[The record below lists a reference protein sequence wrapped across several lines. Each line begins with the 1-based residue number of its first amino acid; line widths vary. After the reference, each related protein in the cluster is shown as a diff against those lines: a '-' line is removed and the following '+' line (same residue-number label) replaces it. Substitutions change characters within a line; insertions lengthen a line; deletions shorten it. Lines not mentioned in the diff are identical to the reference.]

1 MTLRGC
7 SDPTRRGAFGE
18 YSRLF
23 VARLPIATAVLGAI
37 AGGSVAH
44 AQAQYPVQAQYAPQS
59 FEALA
64 ARCAPSVHLRTLS
77 AVVMQESRG
86 YQYAI
91 GINGGGRLPR
101 QPINEAEAIATA
113 RWLLR
118 NGYNFDA
125 GLGQINSKNF
135 GALGLSPDTLF
146 EPCTNLK
153 SAATILSQC
162 YAKSLRS
169 YGGQSAIHGALS
181 CYNTGNLRRGFANG
195 YVRKVVGQVSL
206 PVPALLGSAPPR
218 SAPAPT
224 RRSSGEVVAANPVD
238 DPVQLAAQPNAHTA
252 PHEGMGDAFSRGP
265 RDAFTPAPPPP
276 APEDSYNEPVH
287 LTASAESL

>member
-1 MTLRGC
+1 MPPHGR
-7 SDPTRRGAFGE
+7 SERTRSAANVE
-18 YSRLF
+18 YSQRLTS
-23 VARLPIATAVLGAI
+23 RLPFGIALLGTI
-37 AGGSVAH
+37 AAGLPA
-44 AQAQYPVQAQYAPQS
+44 PVQAQLPVQS
-59 FEALA
+59 FESLA

-86 YQYAI
+86 YQFAI
-91 GINGGGRLPR
+91 GINGGARLPR
-101 QPINEAEAIATA
+101 QPLNEAEAIATA

-153 SAATILSQC
+153 SAASILSQC
-162 YAKSLRS
+162 YAKSLKS

-206 PVPALLGSAPPR
+206 PVPALLGSAVPR
-218 SAPAPT
+218 SAPAPS
-224 RRSSGEVVAANPVD
+224 RRVAGPVGPAVVAD
-238 DPVQLAAQPNAHTA
+238 DPVQLGAQPREQAA
-252 PHEGMGDAFSRGP
+252 PRDGMGDAFSRGP
-265 RDAFTPAPPPP
+265 RDAFSPPPPPP
-276 APEDSYNEPVH
+276 APDESGDEPVH
-287 LTASAESL
+287 LTASTENL

>member
-1 MTLRGC
+1 MPHGGSYQPNRALGKLKRMGGFVARKPLET
-7 SDPTRRGAFGE
+7 A
-18 YSRLF
+18 LF
-23 VARLPIATAVLGAI
+23 VAMVAMPVAPI
-37 AGGSVAH
+37 
-44 AQAQYPVQAQYAPQS
+44 QAQQPAPRYVET

-86 YQYAI
+86 HQFAI
-91 GINGGGRLPR
+91 GINGGARLPR
-101 QPINEAEAIATA
+101 QPLNEAEAIATA
-113 RWLLR
+113 RWLIQ

-135 GALGLSPDTLF
+135 GALGLSPDVLF
-146 EPCTNLK
+146 EPCTNLR
-153 SAATILSQC
+153 SAASILSQC
-162 YAKSLRS
+162 YAKSLKS

-206 PVPALLGSAPPR
+206 PVPALVGSSVPR
-218 SAPAPT
+218 AAPAPS
-224 RRSSGEVVAANPVD
+224 RRVAGNATPAVDATDVVE
-238 DPVQLAAQPNAHTA
+238 LAAQANREIPARD
-252 PHEGMGDAFSRGP
+252 GMGDAFSRGP
-265 RDAFTPAPPPP
+265 RDAFSPPPP
-276 APEDSYNEPVH
+276 PPSPSESDDGPVH